1 MGKRIYYTGGLNPF
15 FTKEDEKNKLGVAG
29 TPRPVKLLVGGE
41 AVLLPAA
48 GEYIDF
54 PDDKDWLARDLME
67 RYKHPD
73 HIFFTDKPRLA
84 KQIVENKVRIVGG
97 TLIEK
102 EVKQLTD
109 DEILAAA
116 ERIRL
121 ERAAL
126 DNAVVLDESLEEIEE
141 VKEEKPKA
149 TRGKKK
155 TEVEDMASLEEE
167 LARIGGE

>member
-84 KQIVENKVRIVGG
+84 KQIVEKQVRIVGG

-102 EVKQLTD
+102 EEVKQLTD

-121 ERAAL
+121 ERAASE
-126 DNAVVLDESLEEIEE
+126 NVVVLDDSLEEVK
-141 VKEEKPKA
+141 VKEDKPKV
-149 TRGKKK
+149 TKKKK
-155 TEVEDMASLEEE
+155 TEAEDMASLEEE